1 MSCKNAR
8 LTEKEHHPHVVN
20 SYEQTLYSSLSRS
33 VVPFYPLPLS
43 GKADLWTRRHA
54 SRAKVGSASDRAFGA
69 QGRGYSVFG
78 HFFLQTKQVRLS
90 PGQSYLRAGDFHVA
104 VVDSQTSV
112 WPELQPCSAV
122 DSDSRVRF
130 TLRASSPISKL
141 GQ

>member
-1 MSCKNAR
+1 M
-8 LTEKEHHPHVVN
+8 
-20 SYEQTLYSSLSRS
+20 QTNVAKRAVEPDYDTQWRHRPAALGLNERS
-33 VVPFYPLPLS
+33 AAGRETAISGEGLPKIGVHWDQPATAVL
-43 GKADLWTRRHA
+43 GRNI
-54 SRAKVGSASDRAFGA
+54 A
-69 QGRGYSVFG
+69 Q
-78 HFFLQTKQVRLS
+78 L
-90 PGQSYLRAGDFHVA
+90 SYLRAGDFHVA